1 MSEHYYV
8 GDAASAAPQIVLD
21 ADERVLWSGR
31 CAVAEYAFDEPA
43 SLPRWTLPEE
53 TAVVISDQRVLYLG
67 PGAADSGELRWPWPQ
82 HLRVQPGSRDTGR
95 QATVTQIQLVCAGP
109 NGTFPALVFAGG
121 DLTTVRDADRV
132 ANLLRQA
139 IARYRVEHASELG
152 IAPPQVRMLSR
163 LVIGPEFNNFQ
174 GGEGQTVSLIGAV
187 SVETHATPSHA
198 VPAPVH
204 SSPEPTTPAH
214 PVPESASAAYTSP
227 GSDAPAYVSPEPAS
241 PAYTSPGSA
250 SPAFVS
256 PVSASPAHGSPG
268 SASPAYVSPGSA
280 SPAYVSPVHSEP
292 GPSSPVHAE
301 AAPGYAPIAPVVAPQ
316 SPVADP
322 AASAVS
328 PAWGSSSPARD
339 SAPQAA
345 IPSAWR
351 SSSPA
356 AATPSAREIS
366 SLPTT
371 SAWPGSS
378 PTNTSGN
385 TAPVIG
391 AAAPGRD
398 GTAPAT
404 AAESAWGAPS
414 PEPEGRSYERT
425 ARLPVTPQREAWSAR
440 PAESTALHGHPDLDA
455 RAADLAARV
464 ASLVAGGD
472 VPLGGAPRPEP
483 ENQTNLSAYLDVP
496 PPAAPRPREAA
507 DDSDETSG
515 RAESVRRTAARFA
528 GNAARGRGNAP
539 RLDGEVG
546 SSGRGSHRQG

>member
-8 GDAASAAPQIVLD
+8 GDAASAAPHIVLD

-53 TAVVISDQRVLYLG
+53 TEVVISDQRVLYLG
-67 PGAADSGELRWPWPQ
+67 PGAADTGELRWPWPQ

-121 DLTTVRDADRV
+121 DLTAVRDADRV

-139 IARYRVEHASELG
+139 IARHRVEHASELG

-187 SVETHATPSHA
+187 SVDTHATPAHA
-198 VPAPVH
+198 ASQSSPVAAASAPPAPDYA
-204 SSPEPTTPAH
+204 SS
-214 PVPESASAAYTSP
+214 AYTSP
-227 GSDAPAYVSPEPAS
+227 GSAA

-250 SPAFVS
+250 SSAHMS
-256 PVSASPAHGSPG
+256 PE
-268 SASPAYVSPGSA
+268 SASPAYTPPGLASPAYMPPASASPAYTPPASA
-280 SPAYVSPVHSEP
+280 SPAYVSPVHAEP
-292 GPSSPVHAE
+292 GPSLPVHAE
-301 AAPGYAPIAPVVAPQ
+301 AAPGYAPVAPVVAN
-316 SPVADP
+316 P
-322 AASAVS
+322 AAAVS
-328 PAWGSSSPARD
+328 TAWAGSSPARE
-339 SAPQAA
+339 SVPQPAV
-345 IPSAWR
+345 PSAWR
-351 SSSPA
+351 SSSPT
-356 AATPSAREIS
+356 ATAPFAREIPP
-366 SLPTT
+366 PTT

-378 PTNTSGN
+378 PTAPSAPISG
-385 TAPVIG
+385 AV
-391 AAAPGRD
+391 APGRD
-398 GTAPAT
+398 STAPAT
-404 AAESAWGAPS
+404 AAPAAWGAPS
-414 PEPEGRSYERT
+414 SEAAEPEGRSYERT

-472 VPLGGAPRPEP
+472 VPLGGARRTEP

-539 RLDGEVG
+539 RHDGEVG

>member
-8 GDAASAAPQIVLD
+8 GDAASAAPHIVLD

-53 TAVVISDQRVLYLG
+53 TEVVISDQRVLYLG
-67 PGAADSGELRWPWPQ
+67 PGAADTGELRWPWPQ

-121 DLTTVRDADRV
+121 DLTAVRDADRV

-139 IARYRVEHASELG
+139 IARHRVEHASELG

-187 SVETHATPSHA
+187 SVDTHATPAHA
-198 VPAPVH
+198 ASQSSPVAAASAPPAPDYV
-204 SSPEPTTPAH
+204 SS
-214 PVPESASAAYTSP
+214 AYT
-227 GSDAPAYVSPEPAS
+227 
-241 PAYTSPGSA
+241 
-250 SPAFVS
+250 
-256 PVSASPAHGSPG
+256 
-268 SASPAYVSPGSA
+268 SPGSA
-280 SPAYVSPVHSEP
+280 SPAYVSPVHAET
-292 GPSSPVHAE
+292 GPSLPVHAE
-301 AAPGYAPIAPVVAPQ
+301 AAPGYAPVAPVVAN
-316 SPVADP
+316 P
-322 AASAVS
+322 AAAVS
-328 PAWGSSSPARD
+328 TAWAGSSPARE
-339 SAPQAA
+339 SVPQPA

-356 AATPSAREIS
+356 ATAPFAREIPP
-366 SLPTT
+366 PTT

-378 PTNTSGN
+378 PT
-385 TAPVIG
+385 APSAPTTG
-391 AAAPGRD
+391 AVAPGRD
-398 GTAPAT
+398 STAPTT
-404 AAESAWGAPS
+404 AAPAAWGAPS
-414 PEPEGRSYERT
+414 SEAAEPEGRSYERT

-472 VPLGGAPRPEP
+472 VPLGGARRTEP

-539 RLDGEVG
+539 RHDGEVG